1 MSAPE
6 AGHQPYIPAS
16 KKIPELTPL
25 PIIVGVVLGIVF
37 GAASLYLA
45 LKIGL
50 TISASI
56 PIAVMSISIFRWL
69 SRMTGARPA
78 TILENNIVQ
87 TTGSAG
93 ESIAFGVAV
102 TMPAL
107 FILGQDMDVARI
119 VTVAVLGGLL
129 GILMMIPL
137 RRGLIVKEHG
147 KLSYPEGTACA
158 EVLIAGETGG
168 TNAKTVFT
176 GFGVGFLYK
185 LLSGDNGFLVFKNTP
200 EKLIGFFK
208 GGSIAAEISP
218 ELLGVGYI
226 IGPRIAGIMCAGGV
240 LAYLVLIPAI
250 KMFGEGLAAPMF
262 PATRLIAEMGPHE

>member
-1 MSAPE
+1 MSTPALKAVEETPE
-6 AGHQPYIPAS
+6 HKPYVAAS
-16 KKIPELTPL
+16 RILPELTPL
-25 PIIVGVVLGIVF
+25 PLVVGVVLGIIF

-56 PIAVMSISIFRWL
+56 PIAVMSISLFRWF

-78 TILENNIVQ
+78 SILENNIVQ

-107 FILGQDMDVARI
+107 MILGHDMDLQRI
-119 VTVAVLGGLL
+119 ISVAVLGGLL

-158 EVLIAGETGG
+158 DVLIAGETGG

-185 LLSGDNGFLVFKNTP
+185 LFCGDGGFGLFKNTP
-200 EKLIGFFK
+200 EKMLGWFK
-208 GGSIAAEISP
+208 
-218 ELLGVGYI
+218 
-226 IGPRIAGIMCAGGV
+226 
-240 LAYLVLIPAI
+240 
-250 KMFGEGLAAPMF
+250 
-262 PATRLIAEMGPHE
+262 